1 MKHGIRRQANEPIK
15 NRCTNKWVFVSLL
28 IGWKSGARFFVGHQ
42 AFCYKGGAYIV
53 KVPSQTRHQSSSG
66 VSHGGSKEQGVTR
79 ERDDWGRVRCRI
91 DICGAGGGGG
101 GGLSAGSLLQILF
114 SVTDGKII
122 LPCLLWFMFI
132 LKLSVFS
139 FEMLILKVL
148 QDCFH
153 DSVNVAE

>member
-1 MKHGIRRQANEPIK
+1 MNQSKLDAQTNSFSFLFWLVEKVARDFLPVTKHSVTLR
-15 NRCTNKWVFVSLL
+15 
-28 IGWKSGARFFVGHQ
+28 
-42 AFCYKGGAYIV
+42 AYIV
-53 KVPSQTRHQSSSG
+53 KVPSLTRHQSSSG
-66 VSHGGSKEQGVTR
+66 LSHGGSKEQGVTR

>member
-1 MKHGIRRQANEPIK
+1 MARDFLPVTKHSVTLR
-15 NRCTNKWVFVSLL
+15 
-28 IGWKSGARFFVGHQ
+28 
-42 AFCYKGGAYIV
+42 AYIV
-53 KVPSQTRHQSSSG
+53 KVPSLTRHQSSSG
-66 VSHGGSKEQGVTR
+66 LSHGGSKVQGVTR